1 MSVTTSRPVAKCK
14 AVLVFGLLQ
23 KIKPLMLLRVM
34 RSVDQL
40 SDLATV
46 SDGDL
51 LGRRSASAS
60 EGLDLVD
67 DVHAVDDLAEDDVPP
82 VEPGGGH
89 GRDEELRSVGVRA
102 GVGHG
107 EHAGAGVLELEV
119 LVLELRSVDGLAAS
133 AGAVGE
139 VASLD
144 HELRDD
150 PVEGGVL
157 VVEGL
162 AGLAHALLASAERAE
177 VLDGFGDV
185 VAEEADHDPAEALA
199 VGLDVEE
206 DLVGDRGA
214 AGLAGLALLGQLLR
228 LGVGRRVGEQHRH
241 EQHRHA
247 QRDEDLRVSLRHL
260 AQ

>member
-1 MSVTTSRPVAKCK
+1 
-14 AVLVFGLLQ
+14 
-23 KIKPLMLLRVM
+23 M

-119 LVLELRSVDGLAAS
+119 L
-133 AGAVGE
+133 
-139 VASLD
+139 
-144 HELRDD
+144 
-150 PVEGGVL
+150 
-157 VVEGL
+157 
-162 AGLAHALLASAERAE
+162 
-177 VLDGFGDV
+177 DGFGDV

-206 DLVGDRGA
+206 DL
-214 AGLAGLALLGQLLR
+214 
-228 LGVGRRVGEQHRH
+228 
-241 EQHRHA
+241 
-247 QRDEDLRVSLRHL
+247 
-260 AQ
+260 